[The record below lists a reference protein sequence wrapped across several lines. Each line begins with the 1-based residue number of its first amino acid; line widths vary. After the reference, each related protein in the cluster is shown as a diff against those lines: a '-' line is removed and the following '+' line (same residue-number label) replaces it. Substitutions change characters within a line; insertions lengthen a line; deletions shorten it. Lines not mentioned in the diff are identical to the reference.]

1 MYSLITSLNGQG
13 SYNLLLRSKRRCNTV
28 AGTPLITHC
37 FSDRHAPAEDEV
49 QTMKKFRHSLLF
61 WCALSTALSC
71 GETFAAEHGG
81 EAAASGPVSE
91 YMNLKPAIITNFGG
105 AGPIHFLKAEISL
118 RVGKDP
124 ENGLA
129 VQHHIP
135 QIRHTLV
142 MLLARQTDETLG
154 TMQGKEQIRQDA
166 LAAVQKVLQDEE
178 GKKLVEDLL
187 FNNLIVQR

>member
-1 MYSLITSLNGQG
+1 
-13 SYNLLLRSKRRCNTV
+13 
-28 AGTPLITHC
+28 
-37 FSDRHAPAEDEV
+37 
-49 QTMKKFRHSLLF
+49 MKKFRHSLLL
-61 WCALSTALSC
+61 WCALSAVLGC
-71 GETFAAEHGG
+71 GEVFAAEHGG
-81 EAAASGPVSE
+81 GEGEAPAASTSE
-91 YMNLKPAIITNFGG
+91 YMDLKPAIVTNFGG
-105 AGPIHFLKAEISL
+105 PGQIHFLKAEISL
-118 RVGKDP
+118 RVGKNP
-124 ENGLA
+124 ENGIA